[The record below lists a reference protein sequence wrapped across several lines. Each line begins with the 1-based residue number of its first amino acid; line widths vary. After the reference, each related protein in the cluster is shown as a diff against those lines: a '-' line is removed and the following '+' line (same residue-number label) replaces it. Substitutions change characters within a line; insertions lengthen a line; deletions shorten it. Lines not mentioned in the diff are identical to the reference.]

1 MATIFFL
8 ADLGATPISNING
21 SGLGFFGGSFGQSVE
36 LDTFQTATF
45 VTDGQGQTQGPAVKN
60 CKYLNAASGIV
71 NGASEGTGLQYIP
84 NKEATLNLRFTDA
97 SLRLITNAEVRIYD
111 RVDIDFPAS
120 GVRTRIAELIH
131 PSDLLTVQG
140 SGDSRWWGDPLHT
153 ADLPAIHTTYAASP
167 NQSARLAK
175 NVHDEY
181 TVGGSGIIVPL
192 ANSPGISGFYAQ
204 DGNDGIS
211 AVQHDWYLAIS
222 AAPNTIGNKTQ
233 YGLYFSLE
241 YS

>member
-1 MATIFFL
+1 MANISFF
-8 ADLGATPISNING
+8 ANQGATPVSNING

-36 LDTFQTATF
+36 LDAWQTATF
-45 VTDGQGQTQGPAVKN
+45 ITDGQGQTQGPAIRNVQ
-60 CKYLNAASGIV
+60 YLNAASGIC

-84 NKEATLNLRFTDA
+84 NQEATLNLRFTD
-97 SLRLITNAEVRIYD
+97 SSTRLIQNAELRIFD
-111 RVDIDFPAS
+111 RVDINFPAS

-140 SGDSRWWGDPLHT
+140 SGDSRWWGDPTHT
-153 ADLPAIHTTYAASP
+153 QDLPAVFTTYAASP
-167 NQSARLAK
+167 NQSERLAK

-192 ANSPGISGFYAQ
+192 SDSPGPSGIYAQ
-204 DGNDGIS
+204 DGNDGAS
-211 AVQHDWYLAIS
+211 ATQHDWYIACS
-222 AAPNTIGNKTQ
+222 ASPNTIGSKTQ
-233 YGLYFSLE
+233 FGLRFSLE